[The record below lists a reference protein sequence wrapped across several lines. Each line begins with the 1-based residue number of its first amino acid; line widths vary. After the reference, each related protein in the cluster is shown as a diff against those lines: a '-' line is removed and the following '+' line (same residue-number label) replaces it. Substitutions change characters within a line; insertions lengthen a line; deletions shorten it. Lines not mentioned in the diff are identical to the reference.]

1 MTSVPF
7 EQRLNPVRERL
18 MRYAFALTRDRDE
31 AKDLFQETVLRAMS
45 AAEVPVA
52 DPAFR
57 AWLFKII
64 RNLWID
70 RSRSHARR
78 ERLHEQM
85 ASAGEADTG
94 VATTENHYA
103 VREAFAYLSVEHQEV
118 LALVDIAGFSYD
130 EAGELLCVP
139 RGTVMS
145 RVSRARQSLFH
156 LLSGDTVVSL
166 SRRKIRQGR

>member
-1 MTSVPF
+1 MTSLPF
-7 EQRLNPVRERL
+7 EQRLYPVRERL

-31 AKDLFQETVLRAMS
+31 ARDLFQETMVRAMS
-45 AAEVPVA
+45 AGDVPAA

-78 ERLHEQM
+78 VRLYDQFANGE
-85 ASAGEADTG
+85 AGEAG
-94 VATTENHYA
+94 EATTERNYA
-103 VREAFAYLSVEHQEV
+103 VREAFAFLSVEHQEV
-118 LALVDIAGFSYD
+118 LALVDIAGFSY
-130 EAGELLCVP
+130 EETGELLSIP

-145 RVSRARQSLFH
+145 RVSRARQSLFQ
-156 LLSGDTVVSL
+156 LLSGDAVVPL
-166 SRRKIRQGR
+166 SRPRRSL